1 MQRDWL
7 TTLPYTTTVYPAI
20 FLRPLSSTPSYTLPT
35 YLPFYLFL
43 LCCYTFKHIY
53 IYKCVCM
60 CVCTREL
67 YTSIRSFRVFF
78 LSIFSL
84 QPLLSI
90 RLSSSVFVRVSI
102 LASLSLFLLFFPL
115 HLFFIFSQRLSKRLF
130 RVMHRF
136 LATIPSRVSVLPLL
150 SNLPRALLASLAFT
164 LLD

>member
-1 MQRDWL
+1 
-7 TTLPYTTTVYPAI
+7 
-20 FLRPLSSTPSYTLPT
+20 
-35 YLPFYLFL
+35 
-43 LCCYTFKHIY
+43 
-53 IYKCVCM
+53 M

-102 LASLSLFLLFFPL
+102 LASLSLSLFLLFFPL

>member
-1 MQRDWL
+1 
-7 TTLPYTTTVYPAI
+7 
-20 FLRPLSSTPSYTLPT
+20 
-35 YLPFYLFL
+35 
-43 LCCYTFKHIY
+43 
-53 IYKCVCM
+53 M